1 MNTIIDMKDMHLR
14 PQKNF
19 MITVEQENTY
29 ILLAKA
35 MVIKGMLLMDQE
47 IGIHQMLHITETI
60 TEKGEEV
67 MDIGVEDGVIITT
80 NSIQITE
87 EIFIM
92 TNTPLITNETTMN
105 LKGPVGT
112 TMHLKDQEVV
122 IEAQEIER
130 ASRQKG
136 KMRRRKQL
144 LISPLNL
151 EEKKSQIA
159 ENGLQA

>member
-1 MNTIIDMKDMHLR
+1 
-14 PQKNF
+14 
-19 MITVEQENTY
+19 
-29 ILLAKA
+29 
-35 MVIKGMLLMDQE
+35 
-47 IGIHQMLHITETI
+47 
-60 TEKGEEV
+60 
-67 MDIGVEDGVIITT
+67 
-80 NSIQITE
+80 
-87 EIFIM
+87 M

-151 EEKKSQIA
+151 EEKKSQI
-159 ENGLQA
+159 N